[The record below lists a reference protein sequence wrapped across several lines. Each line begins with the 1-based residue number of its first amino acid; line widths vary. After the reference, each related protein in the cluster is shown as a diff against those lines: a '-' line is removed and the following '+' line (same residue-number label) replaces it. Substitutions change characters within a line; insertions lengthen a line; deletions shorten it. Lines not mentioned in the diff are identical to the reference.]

1 LKDKRVN
8 SIAAGLNGMNL
19 DYDYLFKLVVLGE
32 PRVGKTSLILRF
44 LKNIFSAGEYAQ
56 TLGANF
62 LVKRLTVSPSVD
74 SHSGGAS
81 PPEQRVLLQIW
92 DLAGHMRH
100 TQVKEHFYQGAAG
113 CLLVYDVT
121 DRASYDN
128 LKLWHSDIK
137 KRAPNVRIAVL
148 ANKVDLCDGAQ
159 EVKRVLN
166 DLTRITEVFG
176 AEFKFETSAK
186 TGNNVEKAFTQ
197 LTTNLVSTSEI
208 RSRKG

>member
-1 LKDKRVN
+1 
-8 SIAAGLNGMNL
+8 MNL

-32 PRVGKTSLILRF
+32 PRVGKTSLILRY

-62 LVKRLTVSPSVD
+62 LVKRLNISPKVD
-74 SHSGGAS
+74 SHSTVAAS
-81 PPEQRVLLQIW
+81 DEWGVLLQIW

-121 DRASYDN
+121 NQASYDY
-128 LKLWHSDIK
+128 LALWHDDIR
-137 KRAPNVRIAVL
+137 KRAPRVKVGVL
-148 ANKVDLCDGAQ
+148 ANKVDLCKGAQ
-159 EVKRVLN
+159 ETERVSN
-166 DLTRITEVFG
+166 DLGRIANDLDV
-176 AEFKFETSAK
+176 EFKYETSAK

-197 LTTNLVSTSEI
+197 LARSLVEASEI
-208 RSRKG
+208 RAIA